1 MARPKIHDEALRRRL
16 LEQAQETLSQGGP
29 AALSLRTL
37 ARDCSTS
44 TTAVYSLFGGK
55 DGLLT
60 ALFDEAFAR
69 LGRQL
74 AAVTPGEDAV
84 DDLVQLGLAYRDSAL
99 TEPHL
104 FALMFGSGTLLSTA
118 AEARTATGTAL
129 GPLREFVERA
139 VEGRALAPGTDP
151 AAASL
156 TLWTTVHGWVSL
168 QLRGFL
174 PPGADGLFENALR
187 TVLDGWRPAAPGR

>member
-16 LEQAQETLSQGGP
+16 LEQARATLSDGGL

-37 ARDCSTS
+37 ARDCDTS

-55 DGLLT
+55 HGLLT
-60 ALFDEAFAR
+60 NLFDDAFNR
-69 LGRQL
+69 LAQQL
-74 AAVTPGEDAV
+74 AAVTPGGDAV
-84 DDLVQLGLAYRDSAL
+84 DDLVRLGLAYRRSAL

-104 FALMFGSGTLLSTA
+104 FAMMFYGDTLLPAA
-118 AEARTATGTAL
+118 AEARTVAGTAL
-129 GPLREFVERA
+129 GPLRAFVERA
-139 VEGRALAPGTDP
+139 VEDRSLRADTDP
-151 AAASL
+151 ATASL

-174 PPGADGLFENALR
+174 PPGEDGMFESALR
-187 TVLDGWRPAAPGR
+187 SVLDGWRAAPQA